1 MLLQAS
7 PAHGPGFLCPKGANG
22 GTGRRQGGFQ
32 WTRPVLARLMPRPV
46 PHRPAARTVAVHRQM
61 PGAPPPLAAT
71 AGPQSQIG
79 PPTAGG

>member
-1 MLLQAS
+1 
-7 PAHGPGFLCPKGANG
+7 
-22 GTGRRQGGFQ
+22 
-32 WTRPVLARLMPRPV
+32 
-46 PHRPAARTVAVHRQM
+46 M